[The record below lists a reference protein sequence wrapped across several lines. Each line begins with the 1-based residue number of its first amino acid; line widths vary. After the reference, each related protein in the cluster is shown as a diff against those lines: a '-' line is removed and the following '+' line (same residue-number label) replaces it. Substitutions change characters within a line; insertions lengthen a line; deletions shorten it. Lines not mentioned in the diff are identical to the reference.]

1 MHNSI
6 QQSILLSLILI
17 LAAHMLFSPVA
28 LSVIFAIMLVL
39 LYRHYKKK
47 TARISKVLTYGLTC
61 CALISIYLSY
71 KSLIGIEAGVALLC
85 TFLFAKALESHTQR
99 DLIIL
104 FNFALFVSASSFL
117 YSQSM
122 WMTVLVILCLISC
135 LIGLYRIQK
144 SAFAEYAPRH
154 SSSQDA
160 KHDLKNVGKF
170 IAYALPFFL
179 LLFLFFPRL
188 PPLWHVPIP
197 DAKGVTGMSDTM
209 SPGDIAELSQSSALA
224 FRIVGNMQQLPPRS
238 KLYWRAMVLDQYDGR
253 TWTSNFS
260 NQQSVQAAQLQPE
273 QVDFQY
279 QYIAA
284 DPRIQWIMALE
295 KSVPNQQGYILRRDW
310 SIVPQRQNGRI
321 QPITLQWVGESVHI
335 QKNDAQSE
343 RYRRFIQRLNVQVQ
357 TQSDPK
363 AQQFALQMFAQSQQ
377 QPERYVQNVLQ
388 WYRNNDFSYT
398 LKPGTLGQNRVDEF
412 LFQSKQGFC
421 EHYASS
427 FALLMRYVGIPARVV
442 VGYQG
447 GELALDGQSWEVRQ
461 QDAHAWNEVLLNQQW
476 VRIDPTAIIAPQRID
491 DGMQNL
497 LADDRAVLG
506 TDTQMWQ
513 YQHSN
518 FIRSLRVWSDYAS
531 YQWQSKV
538 VGYDAESQRRWFGR
552 LGLYSNYALVAVLVS
567 SILILLLGYWGWIF
581 WKKRQQGSRVHRAL
595 DKFSKRLPAQLQKQ
609 DAETVSVW
617 MQRLAAQVDE
627 NEQEAFKRL
636 GACYQQYTYA
646 PEHDPVSEQVF
657 FELLKTCADVLKKH
671 RKDLS

>member
-28 LSVIFAIMLVL
+28 LSVIFGLMLLL
-39 LYRHYKKK
+39 LYLHYKNK

-61 CALISIYLSY
+61 CALASIYLSY
-71 KSLIGIEAGVALLC
+71 KSLIGVEAGVALLS

-144 SAFAEYAPRH
+144 SAFSDYASRH
-154 SSSQDA
+154 SSRQDA
-160 KHDLKNVGKF
+160 KHDLKNVAKF

-197 DAKGVTGMSDTM
+197 DAKGVTGISDTM

-260 NQQSVQAAQLQPE
+260 NQQPVQAAQLQPE

-284 DPRIQWIMALE
+284 DPRAQWIMALE
-295 KSVPNQQGYILRRDW
+295 KSVPNQHGYVLRRDW
-310 SIVPQRQNGRI
+310 SMVPQRQNGRI
-321 QPITLQWVGESVHI
+321 QPIALQWVGESARI
-335 QKNDAQSE
+335 QGDDAQNE
-343 RYRRFIQRLNVQVQ
+343 RYRRFSQRLNVQVQ

-388 WYRNNDFSYT
+388 WYRNNGFSYT
-398 LKPGTLGQNRVDEF
+398 LKPGMLGQNRVDEF

-447 GELALDGQSWEVRQ
+447 GELAPDGQSWEVRQ
-461 QDAHAWNEVLLNQQW
+461 QDAHAWTEVLLNQQW
-476 VRIDPTAIIAPQRID
+476 VRIDPTAIIAPNRID

-497 LADDRAVLG
+497 MADDRAVLG

-538 VGYDAESQRRWFGR
+538 VGYDAESQRHWFAR
-552 LGLYSNYALVAVLVS
+552 LGLHSNYALAAVLVS
-567 SILILLLGYWGWIF
+567 SILIVLAGYFGLIF
-581 WKKRQQGSRVHRAL
+581 WKKRHQGSRVNRAL
-595 DKFSKRLPAQLQKQ
+595 EKFSKRLPAQLQKQ

-627 NEQEAFKRL
+627 DEQAVFKRL
-636 GACYQQYTYA
+636 GVCYQQYTYA
-646 PEHDPVSEQVF
+646 PEHDSTSEQVVLD
-657 FELLKTCADVLKKH
+657 LLKTCADVLKKH
-671 RKDLS
+671 RKGLS

>member
-1 MHNSI
+1 MHHSI

-17 LAAHMLFSPVA
+17 LAAHMLFSPVT
-28 LSVIFAIMLVL
+28 LSVIFAIMLLL

-122 WMTVLVILCLISC
+122 WMSVLVILCLISC
-135 LIGLYRIQK
+135 FIGLYRIQK
-144 SAFAEYAPRH
+144 SAFADYTSRH

-273 QVDFQY
+273 QIDFQY

-321 QPITLQWVGESVHI
+321 QPINLQWVGESVDI

-343 RYRRFIQRLNVQVQ
+343 RYRRFVQRLNVQVQ

-377 QPERYVQNVLQ
+377 QPERYVQNILQ
-388 WYRNNDFSYT
+388 WYRNNGFSYT

-447 GELALDGQSWEVRQ
+447 GELAPDGQSWEVRQ
-461 QDAHAWNEVLLNQQW
+461 QDAHAWTEVFLNQKW

-491 DGMQNL
+491 DSMQNL

-567 SILILLLGYWGWIF
+567 SILIVLAGYFGWIF

-657 FELLKTCADVLKKH
+657 FDLLKTCADVLKKH

>member
-17 LAAHMLFSPVA
+17 LAAHILFSPVA
-28 LSVIFAIMLVL
+28 LSVIFAIMLLL
-39 LYRHYKKK
+39 LYRHYKNK
-47 TARISKVLTYGLTC
+47 TVHISKVWTYGLTC

-144 SAFAEYAPRH
+144 SAFADYTSRH

-197 DAKGVTGMSDTM
+197 DAKGVTGISDTM

-260 NQQSVQAAQLQPE
+260 NQQPVQAAQLQPE

-284 DPRIQWIMALE
+284 DPRAQWIMALE
-295 KSVPNQQGYILRRDW
+295 KSVPNQHGYVLRRDW
-310 SIVPQRQNGRI
+310 SMVPQRQNGRI
-321 QPITLQWVGESVHI
+321 QPIALQWVGESARI
-335 QKNDAQSE
+335 QGDDAQNE
-343 RYRRFIQRLNVQVQ
+343 RYRRFSQRLNVQVQ

-363 AQQFALQMFAQSQQ
+363 AQQFALQLFAQSQQ

-388 WYRNNDFSYT
+388 WYRNNGFSYT
-398 LKPGTLGQNRVDEF
+398 LKPGMLGQNRVDEF

-461 QDAHAWNEVLLNQQW
+461 QDAHAWTEVLLNQQW

-497 LADDRAVLG
+497 MADDRAVLG
-506 TDTQMWQ
+506 ADTQMWQ

-567 SILILLLGYWGWIF
+567 STLIVLAGYFGWIF

-671 RKDLS
+671 RKGLS

>member
-28 LSVIFAIMLVL
+28 LSVIFGLMLLL
-39 LYRHYKKK
+39 LYLHYKNK
-47 TARISKVLTYGLTC
+47 TARISKVWTYGLTC
-61 CALISIYLSY
+61 CALASIYLSY
-71 KSLIGIEAGVALLC
+71 KSLIGVEAGVALLS

-144 SAFAEYAPRH
+144 SAFSDYASRH
-154 SSSQDA
+154 SSRQDA
-160 KHDLKNVGKF
+160 KHDLKNVAKF

-197 DAKGVTGMSDTM
+197 DAKGVTGISDTM

-260 NQQSVQAAQLQPE
+260 NQQPVQAAQLQPE

-284 DPRIQWIMALE
+284 DPRVQWIMALE
-295 KSVPNQQGYILRRDW
+295 KSVPNQHGYVLRRDW
-310 SIVPQRQNGRI
+310 SMVPQRQNGRI
-321 QPITLQWVGESVHI
+321 QPIALQWVGESARI
-335 QKNDAQSE
+335 QGDDAQNE
-343 RYRRFIQRLNVQVQ
+343 RYRRFSQRLNVQVQ

-388 WYRNNDFSYT
+388 WYRNNGFSYT
-398 LKPGTLGQNRVDEF
+398 LKPGMLGQNRVDEF

-447 GELALDGQSWEVRQ
+447 GELAPDGQSWEVRQ
-461 QDAHAWNEVLLNQQW
+461 QDAHAWTEVLLNQQW

-567 SILILLLGYWGWIF
+567 STLIVLAGYFGWIF

-671 RKDLS
+671 RKGLS

>member
-28 LSVIFAIMLVL
+28 LSVIFGLMLLL
-39 LYRHYKKK
+39 LYLHYKNK
-47 TARISKVLTYGLTC
+47 TARISKVWTYGLTC
-61 CALISIYLSY
+61 CALASIYLSY
-71 KSLIGIEAGVALLC
+71 KSLIGVEAGVALLS

-144 SAFAEYAPRH
+144 SAFTDYALRH
-154 SSSQDA
+154 SSRQDA
-160 KHDLKNVGKF
+160 KHDLKNVAKF

-197 DAKGVTGMSDTM
+197 DAKGVTGISDTM

-260 NQQSVQAAQLQPE
+260 NQQPVQAAQLQPD

-279 QYIAA
+279 QYITA
-284 DPRIQWIMALE
+284 DPRVQWIMALE
-295 KSVPNQQGYILRRDW
+295 KSVPNQQGYILRSDW
-310 SIVPQRQNGRI
+310 SMVPQRQNGRI
-321 QPITLQWVGESVHI
+321 QPIALQWVGESAYI
-335 QKNDAQSE
+335 QGEDAQNE
-343 RYRRFIQRLNVQVQ
+343 RYQRFSQRLNVQVQ

-377 QPERYVQNVLQ
+377 QPERYVQNILQ
-388 WYRNNDFSYT
+388 WYRSNGFSYT

-442 VGYQG
+442 VGYQVG
-447 GELALDGQSWEVRQ
+447 TCTRWTKLGSTTARCTCLDRSVAQS
-461 QDAHAWNEVLLNQQW
+461 
-476 VRIDPTAIIAPQRID
+476 T
-491 DGMQNL
+491 M
-497 LADDRAVLG
+497 G
-506 TDTQMWQ
+506 T
-513 YQHSN
+513 
-518 FIRSLRVWSDYAS
+518 
-531 YQWQSKV
+531 
-538 VGYDAESQRRWFGR
+538 
-552 LGLYSNYALVAVLVS
+552 
-567 SILILLLGYWGWIF
+567 
-581 WKKRQQGSRVHRAL
+581 HRP
-595 DKFSKRLPAQLQKQ
+595 DSHHC
-609 DAETVSVW
+609 TS
-617 MQRLAAQVDE
+617 
-627 NEQEAFKRL
+627 
-636 GACYQQYTYA
+636 TY
-646 PEHDPVSEQVF
+646 
-657 FELLKTCADVLKKH
+657 
-671 RKDLS
+671 R

>member
-1 MHNSI
+1 MHHSI

-17 LAAHMLFSPVA
+17 LAAHMLFSPVT
-28 LSVIFAIMLVL
+28 LSVIFAIMLLL

-122 WMTVLVILCLISC
+122 WMSVLVILCLISC
-135 LIGLYRIQK
+135 FIGLYRIQK
-144 SAFAEYAPRH
+144 SAFADYTSRH

-273 QVDFQY
+273 QIDFQY

-321 QPITLQWVGESVHI
+321 QPITLQWVGESVDI

-343 RYRRFIQRLNVQVQ
+343 RYRRFVQRLNVQVQ

-377 QPERYVQNVLQ
+377 QPERYVQNILQ
-388 WYRNNDFSYT
+388 WYRNNGFSYT

-447 GELALDGQSWEVRQ
+447 GELAPDGQSWEVRQ
-461 QDAHAWNEVLLNQQW
+461 QDAHAWTEVLLNQKW

-491 DGMQNL
+491 DSMQNL

-567 SILILLLGYWGWIF
+567 SILIVLAGYFGWIF

-657 FELLKTCADVLKKH
+657 FDLLKTCADVLKKH

>member
-1 MHNSI
+1 MHHSI

-17 LAAHMLFSPVA
+17 LAAHMLFSPVT
-28 LSVIFAIMLVL
+28 LSVIFAIMLLL

-122 WMTVLVILCLISC
+122 WMSVLVILCLISC
-135 LIGLYRIQK
+135 FIGLYRIQK
-144 SAFAEYAPRH
+144 SAFADYTSRH
-154 SSSQDA
+154 SSSQNA

-273 QVDFQY
+273 QIDFQY

-321 QPITLQWVGESVHI
+321 QPITLQWVGESVDI

-343 RYRRFIQRLNVQVQ
+343 RYRRFVQRLNVQVQ

-377 QPERYVQNVLQ
+377 QPERYVQNILQ
-388 WYRNNDFSYT
+388 WYRNNGFSYT

-447 GELALDGQSWEVRQ
+447 GELAPDGQSWEVRQ
-461 QDAHAWNEVLLNQQW
+461 QDAHAWTEVLLNQKW

-491 DGMQNL
+491 DSMQNL

-567 SILILLLGYWGWIF
+567 SILIVLAGYFGWIF

-657 FELLKTCADVLKKH
+657 FDLLKTCADVLKKH

>member
-1 MHNSI
+1 MHHSI

-17 LAAHMLFSPVA
+17 LAAHMLFSPVK
-28 LSVIFAIMLVL
+28 LSVIFAIMLLL

-135 LIGLYRIQK
+135 FIGLYRIQK
-144 SAFAEYAPRH
+144 SAFADYTSRH

-273 QVDFQY
+273 QIDFQY

-321 QPITLQWVGESVHI
+321 QPITLQWVGESVDI

-343 RYRRFIQRLNVQVQ
+343 RYRRFVQRLNVQVQ

-377 QPERYVQNVLQ
+377 QPERYVQNILQ
-388 WYRNNDFSYT
+388 WYRNNGFSYT

-447 GELALDGQSWEVRQ
+447 GELAPDGQSWEVRQ
-461 QDAHAWNEVLLNQQW
+461 QDAHAWTEVLLNQKW

-491 DGMQNL
+491 DSMQNL

-567 SILILLLGYWGWIF
+567 SILIVLAGYFGWIF

-657 FELLKTCADVLKKH
+657 FDLLKTCADVLKKH

>member
-1 MHNSI
+1 MHHSI

-28 LSVIFAIMLVL
+28 LSIIFAMMLLL

-61 CALISIYLSY
+61 CALASIYLSY
-71 KSLIGIEAGVALLC
+71 QSLIGIEAGVGLLS
-85 TFLFAKALESHTQR
+85 TFLFAKALESQTQR

-144 SAFAEYAPRH
+144 SAFADYASRH

-160 KHDLKNVGKF
+160 RHDLKNVAKF

-197 DAKGVTGMSDTM
+197 DAKGVTGISDTM

-260 NQQSVQAAQLQPE
+260 NQQPVQAAQLQPD

-279 QYIAA
+279 QYITA
-284 DPRIQWIMALE
+284 DPRVQWIMALE
-295 KSVPNQQGYILRRDW
+295 KSVPNQQGYILRSDW
-310 SIVPQRQNGRI
+310 SMVPQRQNGRI
-321 QPITLQWVGESVHI
+321 QPIALQWVGESARI
-335 QKNDAQSE
+335 QGDDAQNE
-343 RYRRFIQRLNVQVQ
+343 RYRRFSQRLNVQVQ

-388 WYRNNDFSYT
+388 WYRSNGFSYT
-398 LKPGTLGQNRVDEF
+398 LKPGMLGQNRVDEF

-447 GELALDGQSWEVRQ
+447 GELAPDGQSWEVRQ
-461 QDAHAWNEVLLNQQW
+461 QDAHAWTEVLLNQQW

-497 LADDRAVLG
+497 MADDRAVLG
-506 TDTQMWQ
+506 ADTQMWQ

-538 VGYDAESQRRWFGR
+538 VGYDAESQRHWFGC
-552 LGLYSNYALVAVLVS
+552 LGLHSNYALAAVLVS
-567 SILILLLGYWGWIF
+567 SILLILAGYFGWIF
-581 WKKRQQGSRVHRAL
+581 WKKRQQGSRINRAL

-617 MQRLAAQVDE
+617 MQRLAAQVDA

-636 GACYQQYTYA
+636 GVCYQQYTYA
-646 PEHDPVSEQVF
+646 PEYDSTSEQVVLD
-657 FELLKTCADVLKKH
+657 LLKTCADVLKKH
-671 RKDLS
+671 RKGLS

>member
-28 LSVIFAIMLVL
+28 LSVIFGLMLLL
-39 LYRHYKKK
+39 LYLHYKNK

-144 SAFAEYAPRH
+144 SAFADYTSRH

-284 DPRIQWIMALE
+284 DPRVQWIMALE
-295 KSVPNQQGYILRRDW
+295 KSVPNQHGYVLRRDW
-310 SIVPQRQNGRI
+310 SMVPQRQNGRI
-321 QPITLQWVGESVHI
+321 QPIALQWVGESAHI
-335 QKNDAQSE
+335 QGDDAQSE

-461 QDAHAWNEVLLNQQW
+461 QDAHAWTEVLLNQQW

-567 SILILLLGYWGWIF
+567 STLIVLAGYFGWIF

-671 RKDLS
+671 RKGLS

>member
-1 MHNSI
+1 MHHSI

-17 LAAHMLFSPVA
+17 LAAHMLFSPVT
-28 LSVIFAIMLVL
+28 LSVIFAIMLLL

-122 WMTVLVILCLISC
+122 WMSVLVILCLISC
-135 LIGLYRIQK
+135 FIGLYRIQK
-144 SAFAEYAPRH
+144 SAFADYTSRH
-154 SSSQDA
+154 SSSQNA

-273 QVDFQY
+273 QIDFQY
-279 QYIAA
+279 QYITA

-321 QPITLQWVGESVHI
+321 QPITLQWVGESVDI

-343 RYRRFIQRLNVQVQ
+343 RYRRFVQRLNVQVQ

-377 QPERYVQNVLQ
+377 QPERYVQNILQ
-388 WYRNNDFSYT
+388 WYRNNGFSYT

-447 GELALDGQSWEVRQ
+447 GELAPDGQSWEVRQ
-461 QDAHAWNEVLLNQQW
+461 QDAHAWTEVLLNQKW

-491 DGMQNL
+491 DSMQNL

-567 SILILLLGYWGWIF
+567 SILIVLAGYFGWIF

-657 FELLKTCADVLKKH
+657 FDLLKTCADVLKKH

>member
-1 MHNSI
+1 MHHSI

-17 LAAHMLFSPVA
+17 LAAHMLFSPVT
-28 LSVIFAIMLVL
+28 LSVIFAIMLLL

-122 WMTVLVILCLISC
+122 WMSVLVILCLISC
-135 LIGLYRIQK
+135 FIGLYRIQK
-144 SAFAEYAPRH
+144 SAFADYTSRH

-273 QVDFQY
+273 QIDFQY

-321 QPITLQWVGESVHI
+321 QPITLQWVGESVDI

-343 RYRRFIQRLNVQVQ
+343 RYRRFVQRLNVQVQ

-377 QPERYVQNVLQ
+377 QPERYVQNILQ
-388 WYRNNDFSYT
+388 WYRNNGFSYT

-447 GELALDGQSWEVRQ
+447 GELAPDGQSWEVRQ
-461 QDAHAWNEVLLNQQW
+461 QDAHAWTEVLLNQKW
-476 VRIDPTAIIAPQRID
+476 VRIDPTAIIAPQRIGD
-491 DGMQNL
+491 SMQNL

-567 SILILLLGYWGWIF
+567 SILIVLAGYFGWIF

-657 FELLKTCADVLKKH
+657 FDLLKTCADVLKKH

>member
-144 SAFAEYAPRH
+144 SAFADYTSRH

-273 QVDFQY
+273 QIDFQY

-461 QDAHAWNEVLLNQQW
+461 QDAHAWTEVLLNQQW

-567 SILILLLGYWGWIF
+567 STLIVLAGYFGWIF

-671 RKDLS
+671 RKGLS

>member
-1 MHNSI
+1 MHHSI

-17 LAAHMLFSPVA
+17 LAAHMLFSPVT
-28 LSVIFAIMLVL
+28 LSVIFAIMLLL

-122 WMTVLVILCLISC
+122 WMSVLVILCLISC
-135 LIGLYRIQK
+135 FIGLYRIQK
-144 SAFAEYAPRH
+144 SAFADYTSRH

-273 QVDFQY
+273 QIDFQY

-321 QPITLQWVGESVHI
+321 QPITLQWVGESVDI

-343 RYRRFIQRLNVQVQ
+343 RYRRFVQRLNVQVQ

-377 QPERYVQNVLQ
+377 QPERYVQNILQ
-388 WYRNNDFSYT
+388 WYRNNGFSYT

-447 GELALDGQSWEVRQ
+447 GELAPDGQSWEVRQ
-461 QDAHAWNEVLLNQQW
+461 QDAHAWTEVFLNQKW

-491 DGMQNL
+491 DSMQNL

-567 SILILLLGYWGWIF
+567 SILIVLAGYFGWIF

-657 FELLKTCADVLKKH
+657 FDLLKTCADVLKKH

>member
-343 RYRRFIQRLNVQVQ
+343 RYRRFSQRLNVQVQ

-461 QDAHAWNEVLLNQQW
+461 QDAHAWTEVLLNQQW

-567 SILILLLGYWGWIF
+567 STLIVLAGYFGWIF

-646 PEHDPVSEQVF
+646 PEHDHVSEQVF
-657 FELLKTCADVLKKH
+657 FELLKTCSDVLKKR
-671 RKDLS
+671 RKGLS

>member
-17 LAAHMLFSPVA
+17 LAAHILFSPVA
-28 LSVIFAIMLVL
+28 LSVIFAIMLLL
-39 LYRHYKKK
+39 LYRHYKNK
-47 TARISKVLTYGLTC
+47 TVHISKVWTYGLTC
-61 CALISIYLSY
+61 CALASIYLSY
-71 KSLIGIEAGVALLC
+71 KSLIGVEAGVALLS

-144 SAFAEYAPRH
+144 SAFADYTSRH

-260 NQQSVQAAQLQPE
+260 NQQSVPAAQLQPE

-461 QDAHAWNEVLLNQQW
+461 QDAHAWTEVLLNQQW

-567 SILILLLGYWGWIF
+567 SILIVLAGYFGWIF

-671 RKDLS
+671 RKGLS

>member
-1 MHNSI
+1 MHHSI

-28 LSVIFAIMLVL
+28 LSVIIAIMLLL

-47 TARISKVLTYGLTC
+47 TARISKILTYGLTC
-61 CALISIYLSY
+61 CALVSIYLSY
-71 KSLIGIEAGVALLC
+71 QSLIGIEAGVALLS

-144 SAFAEYAPRH
+144 TAFADYASRH

-170 IAYALPFFL
+170 ISYALPFFL

-197 DAKGVTGMSDTM
+197 DAKGVTGISDTM

-260 NQQSVQAAQLQPE
+260 NQQPVQAAQLQPE

-284 DPRIQWIMALE
+284 DPRVQWIMALE

-321 QPITLQWVGESVHI
+321 QPIALQWVGESAHI
-335 QKNDAQSE
+335 QGEDAQNE
-343 RYRRFIQRLNVQVQ
+343 RYQRFSQRLNVQVQ

-377 QPERYVQNVLQ
+377 QPERYVQNILQ
-388 WYRNNDFSYT
+388 WYRSNGFSYT

-447 GELALDGQSWEVRQ
+447 GELAPDGQSWEVRQ
-461 QDAHAWNEVLLNQQW
+461 QDAHAWTEVLLNQQW

-497 LADDRAVLG
+497 MADDRAVLG
-506 TDTQMWQ
+506 ADTQMWQ

-538 VGYDAESQRRWFGR
+538 VGYDAESQRHWFGR
-552 LGLYSNYALVAVLVS
+552 SGLHSNYALAAVLVS
-567 SILILLLGYWGWIF
+567 SILLILAGYFGWIF
-581 WKKRQQGSRVHRAL
+581 WKKRQQGSRINRAL

-617 MQRLAAQVDE
+617 MQRLAAQVDA

-636 GACYQQYTYA
+636 GVCYQQYTYA
-646 PEHDPVSEQVF
+646 PEYDSTSEQVVLD
-657 FELLKTCADVLKKH
+657 LLKTCADVLKKH
-671 RKDLS
+671 RKGLS

>member
-28 LSVIFAIMLVL
+28 LSVIFGLMLLL
-39 LYRHYKKK
+39 LYLHYKNK
-47 TARISKVLTYGLTC
+47 TARISKVWTYGLTC
-61 CALISIYLSY
+61 CALASIYLSY
-71 KSLIGIEAGVALLC
+71 KSLIGVEAGVALLS

-144 SAFAEYAPRH
+144 SAFTDYASRH
-154 SSSQDA
+154 SSRQDA
-160 KHDLKNVGKF
+160 KHDLKNVAKF

-197 DAKGVTGMSDTM
+197 DAKGVTGISDTM

-260 NQQSVQAAQLQPE
+260 NQQPVQAAQLQPE

-284 DPRIQWIMALE
+284 DPRAQWIMALE
-295 KSVPNQQGYILRRDW
+295 KSVPNQHGYVLRRDW
-310 SIVPQRQNGRI
+310 SMVPQRQNGRI
-321 QPITLQWVGESVHI
+321 QPIALQWVGESARI
-335 QKNDAQSE
+335 QGDDAQNE
-343 RYRRFIQRLNVQVQ
+343 RYRRFSQRLNVQVQ

-388 WYRNNDFSYT
+388 WYRNNGFSYT
-398 LKPGTLGQNRVDEF
+398 LKPGMLGQNRVDEF

-447 GELALDGQSWEVRQ
+447 GELAPDGQSWEVRQ
-461 QDAHAWNEVLLNQQW
+461 QDAHAWTEVLLNQQW

-497 LADDRAVLG
+497 MADDRAVLG
-506 TDTQMWQ
+506 ADTQMWQ

-538 VGYDAESQRRWFGR
+538 VGYDAESQRHWFGC
-552 LGLYSNYALVAVLVS
+552 LGLHSNYALAAVLVS
-567 SILILLLGYWGWIF
+567 SILLILAGYFGWIF
-581 WKKRQQGSRVHRAL
+581 WKKRQQGSRINRAL

-617 MQRLAAQVDE
+617 MQRLAAQVDA

-636 GACYQQYTYA
+636 GVCYQQYTYA
-646 PEHDPVSEQVF
+646 PEYDSTSEQVVLD
-657 FELLKTCADVLKKH
+657 LLKTCADVLKKH
-671 RKDLS
+671 RKGLS

>member
-1 MHNSI
+1 
-6 QQSILLSLILI
+6 
-17 LAAHMLFSPVA
+17 
-28 LSVIFAIMLVL
+28 
-39 LYRHYKKK
+39 
-47 TARISKVLTYGLTC
+47 
-61 CALISIYLSY
+61 
-71 KSLIGIEAGVALLC
+71 
-85 TFLFAKALESHTQR
+85 
-99 DLIIL
+99 
-104 FNFALFVSASSFL
+104 
-117 YSQSM
+117 
-122 WMTVLVILCLISC
+122 
-135 LIGLYRIQK
+135 
-144 SAFAEYAPRH
+144 
-154 SSSQDA
+154 
-160 KHDLKNVGKF
+160 
-170 IAYALPFFL
+170 
-179 LLFLFFPRL
+179 
-188 PPLWHVPIP
+188 
-197 DAKGVTGMSDTM
+197 
-209 SPGDIAELSQSSALA
+209 
-224 FRIVGNMQQLPPRS
+224 MQQLPPRS

-260 NQQSVQAAQLQPE
+260 NQQPVQAAQLQPE

-284 DPRIQWIMALE
+284 DPRVQWIMALE
-295 KSVPNQQGYILRRDW
+295 KSVPNQHGYVLRRDW
-310 SIVPQRQNGRI
+310 SMVPQRQNGRI
-321 QPITLQWVGESVHI
+321 QPIALQWVGESARI
-335 QKNDAQSE
+335 QGDDAQNE
-343 RYRRFIQRLNVQVQ
+343 RYRRFSQRLNVQVQ

-388 WYRNNDFSYT
+388 WYRNNGFSYT

-447 GELALDGQSWEVRQ
+447 GELAPDGQSWEVRQ
-461 QDAHAWNEVLLNQQW
+461 QDAHAWTEVLLNQQW

-497 LADDRAVLG
+497 MADDRAVLG
-506 TDTQMWQ
+506 ADTQMWQ

-538 VGYDAESQRRWFGR
+538 VGYDAESQRHWFGR
-552 LGLYSNYALVAVLVS
+552 LGLHSNYALAAVLVS
-567 SILILLLGYWGWIF
+567 SILMILAGYFGWIF
-581 WKKRQQGSRVHRAL
+581 WKKRQQGSRINRAL

-617 MQRLAAQVDE
+617 MQRLAAQVDA

-636 GACYQQYTYA
+636 GVCYQQYSYA
-646 PEHDPVSEQVF
+646 PEHDRVSEQVF
-657 FELLKTCADVLKKH
+657 FDLLKTCSDVLKKH

>member
-1 MHNSI
+1 MHHSI

-17 LAAHMLFSPVA
+17 LAAHMLFSPVT
-28 LSVIFAIMLVL
+28 LSVIFAIMLLL

-122 WMTVLVILCLISC
+122 WMSVLVILCLISC
-135 LIGLYRIQK
+135 FIGLYRIQK
-144 SAFAEYAPRH
+144 SAFADYTSRH

-273 QVDFQY
+273 QIDFQY

-321 QPITLQWVGESVHI
+321 QPITLQWVGESVDI

-343 RYRRFIQRLNVQVQ
+343 RYRRFVQRLNVQVQ

-377 QPERYVQNVLQ
+377 QPERYVQNILQ
-388 WYRNNDFSYT
+388 WYRNNGFSYT

-447 GELALDGQSWEVRQ
+447 GELAPDGQSWEVRQ
-461 QDAHAWNEVLLNQQW
+461 QDAHAWTEVLLNQKW
-476 VRIDPTAIIAPQRID
+476 VRIDPTAIIAPQRIGD
-491 DGMQNL
+491 SMQNL

-567 SILILLLGYWGWIF
+567 SILIVLAGYFGWIF

-595 DKFSKRLPAQLQKQ
+595 HKFSKRLPAQLQKQ

-657 FELLKTCADVLKKH
+657 FDLLKTCADVLKKH

>member
-1 MHNSI
+1 MHHSI

-17 LAAHMLFSPVA
+17 LAAHMLFSPVT
-28 LSVIFAIMLVL
+28 LSVIFAIMLLL

-122 WMTVLVILCLISC
+122 WMSVLVILCLISC
-135 LIGLYRIQK
+135 FIGLYRIQK
-144 SAFAEYAPRH
+144 SAFADYTSRH
-154 SSSQDA
+154 SSSQNA

-188 PPLWHVPIP
+188 PPLWHVSIP

-273 QVDFQY
+273 QIDFQY

-321 QPITLQWVGESVHI
+321 QPITLQWVGESVDI

-343 RYRRFIQRLNVQVQ
+343 RYRRFVQRLNVQVQ

-377 QPERYVQNVLQ
+377 QPERYVQNILQ
-388 WYRNNDFSYT
+388 WYRNNGFSYT

-447 GELALDGQSWEVRQ
+447 GELAPDGQSWEVRQ
-461 QDAHAWNEVLLNQQW
+461 QDAHAWTEVFLNQKW

-491 DGMQNL
+491 DSMQNL

-567 SILILLLGYWGWIF
+567 SILIVLAGYFGWIF

-657 FELLKTCADVLKKH
+657 FDLLKTCADVLKKH

>member
-17 LAAHMLFSPVA
+17 LAAHILFSPVA
-28 LSVIFAIMLVL
+28 LSVIFAIMLLL
-39 LYRHYKKK
+39 LYRHYKNK
-47 TARISKVLTYGLTC
+47 TVHISKVWTYGLTC

-260 NQQSVQAAQLQPE
+260 NQQPVQAAQLQPE

-284 DPRIQWIMALE
+284 DPRAQWIMALE
-295 KSVPNQQGYILRRDW
+295 KSVPNQHGYVLRRDW
-310 SIVPQRQNGRI
+310 SMVPQRQNGRI
-321 QPITLQWVGESVHI
+321 QPIALQWVGESARI
-335 QKNDAQSE
+335 QGDDAQNE
-343 RYRRFIQRLNVQVQ
+343 RYRRFSQRLNVQVQ

-461 QDAHAWNEVLLNQQW
+461 QDAHAWTEVLLNQQW

-567 SILILLLGYWGWIF
+567 STLIVLAGYFGWIF

-671 RKDLS
+671 RKGLS

>member
-1 MHNSI
+1 MHHSI

-17 LAAHMLFSPVA
+17 LAAHMLFSPVT
-28 LSVIFAIMLVL
+28 LSVIFAIMLLL

-135 LIGLYRIQK
+135 FIGLYRIQK
-144 SAFAEYAPRH
+144 SAFADYTSRH

-273 QVDFQY
+273 QIDFQY

-321 QPITLQWVGESVHI
+321 QPITLQWVGESVDI

-343 RYRRFIQRLNVQVQ
+343 RYRRFVQRLNVQVQ

-377 QPERYVQNVLQ
+377 QPERYVQNILQ
-388 WYRNNDFSYT
+388 WYRNNGFSYT

-447 GELALDGQSWEVRQ
+447 GELAPDGQSWEVRQ
-461 QDAHAWNEVLLNQQW
+461 QDAHAWTEVFLNQKW

-491 DGMQNL
+491 DSMQNL

-567 SILILLLGYWGWIF
+567 SILIVLAGYFGWIF

-657 FELLKTCADVLKKH
+657 FDLLKTCADVLKKH

>member
-1 MHNSI
+1 M
-6 QQSILLSLILI
+6 LL
-17 LAAHMLFSPVA
+17 
-28 LSVIFAIMLVL
+28 L
-39 LYRHYKKK
+39 LYRHYKNK
-47 TARISKVLTYGLTC
+47 TARISKVWTYGLTC
-61 CALISIYLSY
+61 CALASIYLSY
-71 KSLIGIEAGVALLC
+71 KSLIGVEAGVALLS

-144 SAFAEYAPRH
+144 SAFTDYASRH
-154 SSSQDA
+154 SSRQDA
-160 KHDLKNVGKF
+160 KHDLKNVAKF

-197 DAKGVTGMSDTM
+197 DAKGVTGISDTM

-260 NQQSVQAAQLQPE
+260 NQQPVQAAQLQPE

-279 QYIAA
+279 QYITA
-284 DPRIQWIMALE
+284 DPRVQWIMALE

-310 SIVPQRQNGRI
+310 SMVPQRQNGRI
-321 QPITLQWVGESVHI
+321 QPIALQWVGESARI
-335 QKNDAQSE
+335 QGDDAQNE
-343 RYRRFIQRLNVQVQ
+343 RYRRFSQRLNVQVQ

-377 QPERYVQNVLQ
+377 QPERYVQNILQ
-388 WYRNNDFSYT
+388 WYRSNGFSYT

-447 GELALDGQSWEVRQ
+447 GETCTRWTKLGSTTARCTCLDRSVAQS
-461 QDAHAWNEVLLNQQW
+461 
-476 VRIDPTAIIAPQRID
+476 T
-491 DGMQNL
+491 M
-497 LADDRAVLG
+497 G
-506 TDTQMWQ
+506 T
-513 YQHSN
+513 
-518 FIRSLRVWSDYAS
+518 
-531 YQWQSKV
+531 
-538 VGYDAESQRRWFGR
+538 
-552 LGLYSNYALVAVLVS
+552 
-567 SILILLLGYWGWIF
+567 
-581 WKKRQQGSRVHRAL
+581 HRP
-595 DKFSKRLPAQLQKQ
+595 DSHHC
-609 DAETVSVW
+609 TS
-617 MQRLAAQVDE
+617 
-627 NEQEAFKRL
+627 
-636 GACYQQYTYA
+636 TY
-646 PEHDPVSEQVF
+646 
-657 FELLKTCADVLKKH
+657 
-671 RKDLS
+671 R

>member
-28 LSVIFAIMLVL
+28 LSVIFGLMLLL
-39 LYRHYKKK
+39 LYLHYKKK
-47 TARISKVLTYGLTC
+47 TARISKVWTYGLTC
-61 CALISIYLSY
+61 CALASIYLSY
-71 KSLIGIEAGVALLC
+71 KSLIGVEAGVALLS

-144 SAFAEYAPRH
+144 SAFSDYASRH
-154 SSSQDA
+154 SSRQDA
-160 KHDLKNVGKF
+160 KHDLKNVAKF

-197 DAKGVTGMSDTM
+197 DAKGVTGISDTM

-224 FRIVGNMQQLPPRS
+224 FRIVGNMQQLQPRS

-260 NQQSVQAAQLQPE
+260 NQQPVQAAQLQPE

-284 DPRIQWIMALE
+284 DPRAQWIMALE
-295 KSVPNQQGYILRRDW
+295 KSVPNQHGYVLRRDW
-310 SIVPQRQNGRI
+310 SMMPQRQNGRI
-321 QPITLQWVGESVHI
+321 QPIALQWVGESARI
-335 QKNDAQSE
+335 QGDDAQNE
-343 RYRRFIQRLNVQVQ
+343 RYRRFSQRLNVQVQ

-388 WYRNNDFSYT
+388 WYRNNGFSYT
-398 LKPGTLGQNRVDEF
+398 LKPGMLGQNRVDEF

-447 GELALDGQSWEVRQ
+447 GELAPDGQSWEVRQ
-461 QDAHAWNEVLLNQQW
+461 QDAHAWTEVLLNQQW

-497 LADDRAVLG
+497 MADDRAVLG
-506 TDTQMWQ
+506 ADTQMWQ

-538 VGYDAESQRRWFGR
+538 VGYDAESQRHWFGC
-552 LGLYSNYALVAVLVS
+552 LGLHSNYALAAVLVS
-567 SILILLLGYWGWIF
+567 SILLILAGYFGWIF
-581 WKKRQQGSRVHRAL
+581 WKKRQQGSRINRAL

-617 MQRLAAQVDE
+617 MQRLAAQVDA

-636 GACYQQYTYA
+636 GVCYQQYTYA
-646 PEHDPVSEQVF
+646 PEYDSTSEQVVLD
-657 FELLKTCADVLKKH
+657 LLKTCADVLKKH
-671 RKDLS
+671 RKGLS

>member
-1 MHNSI
+1 MHHSI

-144 SAFAEYAPRH
+144 SAFADYTSRH

-321 QPITLQWVGESVHI
+321 QPIALQWVGESAHI

-461 QDAHAWNEVLLNQQW
+461 QDAHAWTEVLLNQQW

-567 SILILLLGYWGWIF
+567 STLIVLAGYFGWIF

-671 RKDLS
+671 RKGLS

>member
-1 MHNSI
+1 MHHSI

-17 LAAHMLFSPVA
+17 LAAHMLFSPVT
-28 LSVIFAIMLVL
+28 LSVIFAIMLLL

-99 DLIIL
+99 DLIII

-135 LIGLYRIQK
+135 FIGLYRIQK
-144 SAFAEYAPRH
+144 SAFADYTSRH

-273 QVDFQY
+273 QIDFQY

-321 QPITLQWVGESVHI
+321 QPITLQWVGESVDI

-343 RYRRFIQRLNVQVQ
+343 RYRRFVQRLNVQVQ

-377 QPERYVQNVLQ
+377 QPERYVQNILQ
-388 WYRNNDFSYT
+388 WYRNNGFSYT

-447 GELALDGQSWEVRQ
+447 GELAPDGQSWEVRQ
-461 QDAHAWNEVLLNQQW
+461 QDAHAWTEVLLNQKW

-491 DGMQNL
+491 DSMQNL

-567 SILILLLGYWGWIF
+567 SILIVLAGYFGWIF

-646 PEHDPVSEQVF
+646 PEHDLVSEQVF
-657 FELLKTCADVLKKH
+657 FDLLKTCADVLKKH

>member
-1 MHNSI
+1 MHHSI

-17 LAAHMLFSPVA
+17 LAAHMLFSPVT
-28 LSVIFAIMLVL
+28 LSVIFAIMLLL

-122 WMTVLVILCLISC
+122 WMSVLVILCLISC
-135 LIGLYRIQK
+135 FIGLYRIQK
-144 SAFAEYAPRH
+144 SAFADYTSRH

-260 NQQSVQAAQLQPE
+260 NQQSVQATQLQPE
-273 QVDFQY
+273 QIDFQY

-321 QPITLQWVGESVHI
+321 QPITLQWVGESVDI

-343 RYRRFIQRLNVQVQ
+343 RYRRFVQRLNVQVQ

-377 QPERYVQNVLQ
+377 QPERYVQNILQ
-388 WYRNNDFSYT
+388 WYRNNGFSYT

-447 GELALDGQSWEVRQ
+447 GELAPDGQSWEVRQ
-461 QDAHAWNEVLLNQQW
+461 QDAHAWTEVFLNQKW

-491 DGMQNL
+491 DSMQNL

-567 SILILLLGYWGWIF
+567 SILIVLAGYFGWIF

-657 FELLKTCADVLKKH
+657 FDLLKTCADVLKKH

>member
-17 LAAHMLFSPVA
+17 LAAHILFSPVA
-28 LSVIFAIMLVL
+28 LSVIFAIMLLL
-39 LYRHYKKK
+39 LYRHYKNK
-47 TARISKVLTYGLTC
+47 TVHISKVWTYGLTC

-144 SAFAEYAPRH
+144 SAFADYTSRH

-260 NQQSVQAAQLQPE
+260 NQQPVQAAQLQPE

-284 DPRIQWIMALE
+284 DPRVQWIMALE
-295 KSVPNQQGYILRRDW
+295 KSVPNQHGYVLRRDW
-310 SIVPQRQNGRI
+310 SMVPQRQNGRI
-321 QPITLQWVGESVHI
+321 QPIALQWVGESARI
-335 QKNDAQSE
+335 QGDDAQNE
-343 RYRRFIQRLNVQVQ
+343 RYRRFSQRLNVQVQ

-388 WYRNNDFSYT
+388 WYRNNGFSYT
-398 LKPGTLGQNRVDEF
+398 LKPGMLGQNRVDEF

-447 GELALDGQSWEVRQ
+447 GELAPDGQSWEVRQ
-461 QDAHAWNEVLLNQQW
+461 QDAHAWTEVLLNQQW

-538 VGYDAESQRRWFGR
+538 VGYDAESQRHWFGR
-552 LGLYSNYALVAVLVS
+552 LGLHSNYALAAVLVS
-567 SILILLLGYWGWIF
+567 SILMILAGYFGWIF
-581 WKKRQQGSRVHRAL
+581 WKKRQQGSRVNRAL

-617 MQRLAAQVDE
+617 MQRLAAQVDA

-636 GACYQQYTYA
+636 GVCYQQYSYA
-646 PEHDPVSEQVF
+646 PEHDRVSEQVF
-657 FELLKTCADVLKKH
+657 FDLLKTCSDVLKKH

>member
-39 LYRHYKKK
+39 LYRHYKNK
-47 TARISKVLTYGLTC
+47 TVHISKVWTYGLTC

-260 NQQSVQAAQLQPE
+260 NQQSVPAAQLQPE

-461 QDAHAWNEVLLNQQW
+461 QDAHAWTEVLLNQQW

-567 SILILLLGYWGWIF
+567 SILIVLAGYFGWIF

-657 FELLKTCADVLKKH
+657 FDLLKTCADVLKKH

>member
-1 MHNSI
+1 MHHSI

-17 LAAHMLFSPVA
+17 LAAHMLFSPVT
-28 LSVIFAIMLVL
+28 LSVIFAIMLLL

-135 LIGLYRIQK
+135 FIGLYRIQK
-144 SAFAEYAPRH
+144 SAFADYTSRH
-154 SSSQDA
+154 SSSQDV

-273 QVDFQY
+273 QIDFQY

-321 QPITLQWVGESVHI
+321 QPITLQWVGESVDI

-343 RYRRFIQRLNVQVQ
+343 RYRRFVQRLNVQVQ

-377 QPERYVQNVLQ
+377 QPERYVQNILQ
-388 WYRNNDFSYT
+388 WYRNNGFSYT

-447 GELALDGQSWEVRQ
+447 GELAPDGQSWEVRQ
-461 QDAHAWNEVLLNQQW
+461 QDAHAWTEVLLNQKW

-491 DGMQNL
+491 DSMQNL

-567 SILILLLGYWGWIF
+567 SILIVLAGYFGWIF

-657 FELLKTCADVLKKH
+657 FDLLKTCADVLKKH

>member
-1 MHNSI
+1 MHHSI

-17 LAAHMLFSPVA
+17 LAAHMLFSPVT
-28 LSVIFAIMLVL
+28 LSVIFAIMLLL

-135 LIGLYRIQK
+135 FIGLYRIQK
-144 SAFAEYAPRH
+144 SAFADYTSRH

-273 QVDFQY
+273 QIDFQY

-321 QPITLQWVGESVHI
+321 QPITLQWVGESVDI

-343 RYRRFIQRLNVQVQ
+343 RYRRFVQRLNVQVQ

-377 QPERYVQNVLQ
+377 QPERYVQNILQ
-388 WYRNNDFSYT
+388 WYRNNGFSYT

-447 GELALDGQSWEVRQ
+447 GELAPDGQSWEVRQ
-461 QDAHAWNEVLLNQQW
+461 QDAHAWTEVLLNQKW

-491 DGMQNL
+491 DSMQNL

-567 SILILLLGYWGWIF
+567 SILIVLAGYFGWIF

-657 FELLKTCADVLKKH
+657 FDLLKTCADVLKKH

>member
-28 LSVIFAIMLVL
+28 LSVIFGLMLLL
-39 LYRHYKKK
+39 LYLHYKNK
-47 TARISKVLTYGLTC
+47 TAHISKVWTYGLTC
-61 CALISIYLSY
+61 CALASIYLSY
-71 KSLIGIEAGVALLC
+71 KSLIGVEAGVALLS

-144 SAFAEYAPRH
+144 SAFSDYASRH
-154 SSSQDA
+154 SSRQDA
-160 KHDLKNVGKF
+160 KHDLKNVAKF

-197 DAKGVTGMSDTM
+197 DAKGVTGISDTM

-224 FRIVGNMQQLPPRS
+224 FRIVGDMQQLPPRS

-260 NQQSVQAAQLQPE
+260 NQQPVQAAQLQPE

-284 DPRIQWIMALE
+284 DPRAQWIMALE
-295 KSVPNQQGYILRRDW
+295 KSVPNQHGYVLRRDW
-310 SIVPQRQNGRI
+310 SMVPQRQNGRI
-321 QPITLQWVGESVHI
+321 QPIALQWVGESARI
-335 QKNDAQSE
+335 QGDDAQNE
-343 RYRRFIQRLNVQVQ
+343 RYRRFSQRLNVQVQ

-388 WYRNNDFSYT
+388 WYRNNGFSYT
-398 LKPGTLGQNRVDEF
+398 LKPGMLGQNRVDEF

-447 GELALDGQSWEVRQ
+447 GELAPDGQSWEVRQ
-461 QDAHAWNEVLLNQQW
+461 QDAHAWTEVLLNQQW

-497 LADDRAVLG
+497 MADDRAVLG
-506 TDTQMWQ
+506 ADTQMWQ

-538 VGYDAESQRRWFGR
+538 VGYDAESQRHWFGR
-552 LGLYSNYALVAVLVS
+552 LGLHSNYALAAVLVS
-567 SILILLLGYWGWIF
+567 SILMILAGYFGWIF
-581 WKKRQQGSRVHRAL
+581 WKKRQQGSRINRAL

-617 MQRLAAQVDE
+617 MQRLAAQVDA

-636 GACYQQYTYA
+636 GVCYQQYSYA
-646 PEHDPVSEQVF
+646 PEHDRVSEQVF
-657 FELLKTCADVLKKH
+657 FDLLKTCSDVLKKH

>member
-17 LAAHMLFSPVA
+17 LAAHILFSPVA
-28 LSVIFAIMLVL
+28 LSVIFAIMLLL
-39 LYRHYKKK
+39 LYRHYKNK
-47 TARISKVLTYGLTC
+47 TVHISKVWTYGLTC

-144 SAFAEYAPRH
+144 SAFADYTSRH

-260 NQQSVQAAQLQPE
+260 NQQSVPAAQLQPE

-461 QDAHAWNEVLLNQQW
+461 QDAHAWTEVLLNQQW

-567 SILILLLGYWGWIF
+567 STLIVLAGYFGWIF

-595 DKFSKRLPAQLQKQ
+595 DKFSKRLPAQLQKHN
-609 DAETVSVW
+609 AETVSVW

-636 GACYQQYTYA
+636 GVCYQQYTYA
-646 PEHDPVSEQVF
+646 PEHDHVSEQVF

-671 RKDLS
+671 RKGLS

>member
-1 MHNSI
+1 MHHSI

-17 LAAHMLFSPVA
+17 LAAHMLFSPVT
-28 LSVIFAIMLVL
+28 LSVIFAIMLLL

-135 LIGLYRIQK
+135 FIGLYRIQK
-144 SAFAEYAPRH
+144 SAFADYTSRH

-273 QVDFQY
+273 QIDFQY

-321 QPITLQWVGESVHI
+321 QPITLQWVGESVDI

-343 RYRRFIQRLNVQVQ
+343 RYRRFVQRLNVQVQ

-377 QPERYVQNVLQ
+377 QPELYVQNILQ
-388 WYRNNDFSYT
+388 WYRNNGFSYT

-447 GELALDGQSWEVRQ
+447 GELAPDGQSWEVRQ
-461 QDAHAWNEVLLNQQW
+461 QDAHAWTEVFLNQKW

-491 DGMQNL
+491 DSMQNL

-567 SILILLLGYWGWIF
+567 SILIVLAGYFGWIF

-657 FELLKTCADVLKKH
+657 FDLLKTCADVLKKY

>member
-17 LAAHMLFSPVA
+17 LAAHILFSPVA
-28 LSVIFAIMLVL
+28 LSVIFAIMLLL
-39 LYRHYKKK
+39 LYRHYKNK
-47 TARISKVLTYGLTC
+47 TVHISKVWTYGLTC

-135 LIGLYRIQK
+135 LIGLYRNQK
-144 SAFAEYAPRH
+144 SAFADYTSRH

-321 QPITLQWVGESVHI
+321 QPITLQWVGESVDI

-357 TQSDPK
+357 TQYDPK

-461 QDAHAWNEVLLNQQW
+461 QDAHAWTEVLLNQQW

-567 SILILLLGYWGWIF
+567 STLIVLAGYFGWIF

-595 DKFSKRLPAQLQKQ
+595 DKFSKRLPAQLQKHN
-609 DAETVSVW
+609 AETVSVW

-636 GACYQQYTYA
+636 GVCYQQYTYA
-646 PEHDPVSEQVF
+646 PEHDHVSEQVF
-657 FELLKTCADVLKKH
+657 FELLKTCSDVLKKR
-671 RKDLS
+671 RKGLS